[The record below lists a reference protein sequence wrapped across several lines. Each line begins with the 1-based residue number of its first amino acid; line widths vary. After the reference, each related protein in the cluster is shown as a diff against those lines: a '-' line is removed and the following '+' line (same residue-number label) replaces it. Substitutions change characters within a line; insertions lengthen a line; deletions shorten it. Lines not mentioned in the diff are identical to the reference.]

1 MLSINT
7 TSKQIKD
14 RMKKIDINAVKES
27 IKKELMSLKD
37 VSEKRFNRIDWMDNN
52 ILNIFENRYDHER
65 AVFDI
70 VKDMIFNDSD
80 SYEDLL
86 YFRLLHSVIC
96 NYNMQEE
103 LYTELIIPLLEK
115 QSTRFSAFIFAN
127 SSNFGTY
134 VHELDINYRQMS
146 VALNAQ
152 HPVIINYDV
161 YKYLQTY
168 DEKNPDAEYII
179 NFDTEYKWNF
189 FHENVQNYTRV
200 EISMEDINKASE
212 TEREYFKQQV
222 LEHNIW
228 NFIRWI
234 DYFTKSEIFDLLHKL
249 YQKDN
254 FMKIPNETEIIENL
268 VSQLNEYDARKF
280 LFEYIENL
288 NKSDEQIIALKELI
302 EKDKLLLDLLL
313 DRDTEFFRFYGKLN
327 IPNEIVFYNLKKNG
341 NNIKFIEN
349 QTEEFQWAAIMSD
362 DGSALEFI
370 KNPTRRVIEKAL
382 ELDGLN
388 LKFVK
393 AKLQDDE
400 LVKKAL
406 EQDGKAIQYVTNPSK
421 YFKFFAV
428 LHDGEAIK
436 FIKNPMKDLQMLAVL
451 ENPKA
456 LNYIENPK
464 RDVVKAVEK
473 EKYRQSILYSV
484 EGNLEILFE
493 KYVND
498 EEM

>member
-212 TEREYFKQQV
+212 TERENFKQQV

-341 NNIKFIEN
+341 FNVDTHALSIKE
-349 QTEEFQWAAIMSD
+349 AADEI
-362 DGSALEFI
+362 I
-370 KNPTRRVIEKAL
+370 KAL
-382 ELDGLN
+382 H
-388 LKFVK
+388 
-393 AKLQDDE
+393 
-400 LVKKAL
+400 
-406 EQDGKAIQYVTNPSK
+406 S
-421 YFKFFAV
+421 
-428 LHDGEAIK
+428 
-436 FIKNPMKDLQMLAVL
+436 
-451 ENPKA
+451 
-456 LNYIENPK
+456 
-464 RDVVKAVEK
+464 
-473 EKYRQSILYSV
+473 
-484 EGNLEILFE
+484 
-493 KYVND
+493 
-498 EEM
+498 EE